1 MGKKKVTIKEI
12 ADMAGVSIATVS
24 HVINRTRYVSPDLVD
39 KIETLIRETGYQKK
53 IEEKERHLKVGRQSE
68 IVAVIPNI
76 ESTIYRDMVVYLK
89 RFVSIQGYQFYI
101 AITDNNLKEEAQVL
115 YGLIQNKKTAGIIHV
130 PVSDV
135 AADYKRLIGS

>member
-53 IEEKERHLKVGRQSE
+53 DRG
-68 IVAVIPNI
+68 
-76 ESTIYRDMVVYLK
+76 
-89 RFVSIQGYQFYI
+89 
-101 AITDNNLKEEAQVL
+101 
-115 YGLIQNKKTAGIIHV
+115 KKKDT
-130 PVSDV
+130 
-135 AADYKRLIGS
+135 

>member
-53 IEEKERHLKVGRQSE
+53 IEEKE
-68 IVAVIPNI
+68 
-76 ESTIYRDMVVYLK
+76 IYVDPLLVTK
-89 RFVSIQGYQFYI
+89 
-101 AITDNNLKEEAQVL
+101 DNLEEYRAS
-115 YGLIQNKKTAGIIHV
+115 H
-130 PVSDV
+130 SDN
-135 AADYKRLIGS
+135 Y